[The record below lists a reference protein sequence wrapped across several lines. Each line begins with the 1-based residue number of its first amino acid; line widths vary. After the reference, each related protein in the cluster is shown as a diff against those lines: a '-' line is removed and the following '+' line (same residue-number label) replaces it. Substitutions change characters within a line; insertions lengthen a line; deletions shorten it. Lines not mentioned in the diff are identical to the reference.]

1 MLAKQ
6 GKIWY
11 NTFKRLRKLNYM
23 GSGKRGISVKRKN
36 KMIHKMTLTL
46 TMAAVLTT
54 NFGGCAGCNK
64 NDPPVVTTPTMAV
77 TATVAPILTE
87 EVIPTEAPVV
97 PTPIPAT
104 PTPLPTP
111 IPSPTPEPTSTPTPV
126 PTIAVAEDAK
136 LLGTAKMGDNVFYD
150 LYDDGTLVVRG
161 TGATMD
167 FKNGMGMSDYY
178 KKQHVFSGNYL
189 NESVTTIIIEEGVT
203 EIGKSALEDF
213 FLVTKVVFPK
223 SLKIIG
229 ENAFSGVGYL
239 TDSTE
244 YIGLVVDGAEIA
256 STAFWACR
264 NPEKIPNGEKYTAT
278 PTPTPAPTATPLP
291 DPDKPRMYA
300 SRQMG
305 DNVTFEFYDNG
316 YLYVKGE
323 GATWDKT
330 YHFIE
335 FEKEPYCSTHTI
347 IIEEGIT
354 YVGNSVFNGINNI
367 EYYQLPKSLTSADV
381 TRGGGTKVIVEGYL
395 DGNSVT
401 LKADG
406 FTSLCD
412 FFDAPKAIELGIVD
426 GFELIYH

>member
-1 MLAKQ
+1 MFAKQ

-11 NTFKRLRKLNYM
+11 NISKGLRKLNYM

-46 TMAAVLTT
+46 TMAAALTT

-64 NDPPVVTTPTMAV
+64 NDTPVVTTPTMAV

-87 EVIPTEAPVV
+87 EVTPTEAPVV

-126 PTIAVAEDAK
+126 PTIAVAENAK

-161 TGATMD
+161 TGATDD
-167 FKNGMGMSDYY
+167 FKTVSEMPESLA
-178 KKQHVFSGNYL
+178 KQITSVKNPSTT
-189 NESVTTIIIEEGVT
+189 VTTVIIEENIT
-203 EIGKSALEDF
+203 SIGKSALSGM
-213 FLVTKVVFPK
+213 VYATKIVFPESLRKLDDK
-223 SLKIIG
+223 SVYGAGLQ
-229 ENAFSGVGYL
+229 V
-239 TDSTE
+239 DCTE
-244 YIGLVVDGAEIA
+244 YIGLDVDTVEIA
-256 STAFWACR
+256 GTAFWGCR
-264 NPEKIPNGEKYTAT
+264 SPENIPNGEKYTLA

-330 YHFIE
+330 YHFVE
-335 FEKEPYCSTHTI
+335 FRQEPYCNTHTI
-347 IIEEGIT
+347 IVEDGIT
-354 YVGNSVFNGINNI
+354 YVGNSVFNGISNI
-367 EYYQLPKSLTSADV
+367 KYYQLPKSLTDADT
-381 TRGGGTKVIVEGYL
+381 TRGGGTDVVIEGYL
-395 DGNSVT
+395 DGNAVT
-401 LKADG
+401 LKAKQ
-406 FTSLCD
+406 FASLSS
-412 FFDAPKAIELGIVD
+412 FFDAPKSIELGIVD